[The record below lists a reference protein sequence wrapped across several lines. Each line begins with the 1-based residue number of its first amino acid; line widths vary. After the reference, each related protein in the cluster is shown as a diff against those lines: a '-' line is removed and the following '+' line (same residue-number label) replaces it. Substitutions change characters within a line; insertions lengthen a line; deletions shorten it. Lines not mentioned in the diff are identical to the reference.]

1 MVSARARAQRGE
13 LNDHMAEHDE
23 SPEALAHA
31 LVQRIFE
38 LLHEC
43 RAALPKLEVPSTR
56 SESAS
61 AQAERH
67 LYLTLLG
74 AIEAG
79 LVRTM
84 EEAVTA

>member
-1 MVSARARAQRGE
+1 
-13 LNDHMAEHDE
+13 MAEQKE

-43 RAALPKLEVPSTR
+43 RATLLKLEMSR
-56 SESAS
+56 ARWESPS
-61 AQAERH
+61 AQAERM
-67 LYLTLLG
+67 LYLALLG
-74 AIEAG
+74 GQEAG

-84 EEAVTA
+84 ESRSPC